1 MNRRIFRLHLGCCL
15 LIAASASASDL
26 DLDGNGLDDVWEE
39 RYQASGLVAH
49 EDSDQD
55 GEDNAA
61 ESRAG
66 TDPLNRLSRL
76 GAPAISFSGSG
87 VTLTFPSQDGKQYR
101 LRGGTTPDASTF
113 TELATATGDGTDLAV
128 TLDPKPVGVNF
139 FQVTVE
145 DVDSDGDGL
154 WDWSERQLDGYD
166 PAVPNSRNPA
176 SNDRDTLIDQLQG
189 NTGTVHLAAITP
201 EMFEIGP
208 DGDPTTGKVRLSRVG
223 GLAALTVF
231 YQVAGSTNP
240 DHEPATAADYTPAP
254 SGVAIFGFGQSA
266 IDIEITAVA
275 DTDPEYPNTV
285 VFTIQPHSDYLI
297 GNGSAE
303 VTIYDATD
311 DPENQTDFVA
321 LMSSERG
328 ALTSASGYGWL
339 KLNGKKNR
347 ALVTMQF
354 GGLTTT
360 QTAAHVHHANL
371 AGDGITITNGP
382 VVESLPLG
390 QFTDQAW
397 DIRRTGAYSAQNLID
412 SLFRRNSQL
421 PLYVNAHSMQYPGG
435 EIWGFFERSTGTTEF
450 VTPEAPPAIEP
461 LTGHDLRR
469 DVARFLTQATFGP
482 TQAEI
487 DALTDAIEND
497 HGGDR
502 IAGYSAW
509 IDAQFAL
516 DQTRFYD
523 LTYYAD
529 EQEWDL
535 YGTNRL
541 NPGAD
546 PQPRENNRR
555 SAYWHIACQAHDQ
568 LRQRAAFAL
577 SQILVVSELDA
588 LISTRHYGT
597 AKYYDMLADHTDG
610 NYLNILRDVSKS
622 PIMGQYLSS
631 LKNGKAVLDGQG
643 NIIIAPDENYA
654 REIMQLFS
662 IGLLFRHPDGS
673 LVLNESGLPIQTY
686 DNEDITELARV
697 FTGWSFSRRVG
708 SLAQGYPTQTN
719 NDFNYYGG
727 PLYFQASW
735 EYPMKNFS
743 AQHDTGAKNVL
754 GTAIPGGQNGDQ
766 DLNAATSVLFNHQ
779 NTGPFIARL
788 LIQRLVTSNPS
799 AGYIYRVGQAFD
811 TRRGSATQMREVFR
825 AILLDY
831 EARSLTQLD
840 NIGFGKQKEPL
851 VRYTQLMRAYGAK
864 SELPLSEL
872 AGYGYPASQLDN
884 FPPDATM
891 LRWTTQGHSWWNQSH
906 LRSPTVFNWF
916 LPDHQV
922 GGAMQQAGLV
932 APEFSLTNEYQA
944 LLWVNY
950 ALSLSN
956 NTWLGAREMP
966 LQRDPVSSG
975 GRGDTNGELD
985 NIRAFHYVD
994 ALEAKVQG
1002 YINAG
1007 DSERVAF
1014 EKLLDEL
1021 DLLFCS
1027 GNLKARYGGVAAP
1040 NPRESILEQATY
1052 VYNPGNLPGSND
1064 RAVKDLLYLLTTSP
1078 EYIIQK

>member
-1 MNRRIFRLHLGCCL
+1 MNRRLFISYLGCCL
-15 LIAASASASDL
+15 LVPVSLSAADL
-26 DLDGNGLDDVWEE
+26 DLDDNGLDDVWEE

-49 EDSDQD
+49 EDNDHD
-55 GEDNAA
+55 GEANAA

-66 TDPLNRLSRL
+66 TDPLDRHSRL
-76 GAPAISFSGSG
+76 GTPATSFSATG
-87 VTLTFPSQDGKQYR
+87 VTLTFPSQDGKRYR
-101 LRGGTTPDASTF
+101 LLGGPTPDASTF
-113 TELATATGDGTDLAV
+113 SELSAAAGDGADLAIS
-128 TLDPKPVGVNF
+128 LDPRPEGVNF
-139 FQVTVE
+139 FRVTVE

-154 WDWSERQLDGYD
+154 WDWAEKQLDGFD

-176 SNDRDTLIDQLQG
+176 SNDRDTLIAQLQG
-189 NTGTVHLAAITP
+189 ATGTVHLTAITP
-201 EMFEIGP
+201 EIYETGP
-208 DGDPTTGKVRLSRVG
+208 DGIPTTGRVRLSRVG

-231 YQVAGSTNP
+231 YQVSGSTNP
-240 DHEPATAADYTPAP
+240 DHEPATAADYTPTP
-254 SGVAIFGFGQSA
+254 PGVAIFGFGQSA
-266 IDIEITAVA
+266 IDIDITAVA
-275 DTDPEYPNTV
+275 DDLPEYPNTV
-285 VFTIQPHSDYLI
+285 VFSVQPHSDYLV
-297 GNGSAE
+297 GSGTAE

-311 DPENQTDFVA
+311 DPENQTDFVG

-328 ALTSASGYGWL
+328 AQTSATGYGWL

-360 QTAAHVHHANL
+360 QTAAHVHRANL
-371 AGDGITITNGP
+371 AGDGVAITNGP
-382 VVESLPLG
+382 IVESLPLG
-390 QFTDQAW
+390 QFTDHHW
-397 DIRRTGAYSAQNLID
+397 DIRRTGAFSAQNLID
-412 SLFRRNSQL
+412 SLFRRNNQL

-435 EIWGFFERSTGTTEF
+435 EIWGFFERSTGTTDF
-450 VTPEAPPAIEP
+450 VVPEDPPAVEP
-461 LTGHDLRR
+461 LTGGDLRR
-469 DVARFLTQATFGP
+469 DVSRFLTQSTFGP

-502 IAGYSAW
+502 MAGFSAW

-555 SAYWHIACQAHDQ
+555 SAYWNIACQAHDQ

-588 LISTRHYGT
+588 LVSTRHYGT

-622 PIMGQYLSS
+622 PVMGQYLSS

-662 IGLLFRHPDGS
+662 IGLLRRHPDGS

-686 DNEDITELARV
+686 DNDDITELARV

-708 SLAQGYPTQTN
+708 SQAQGYPTQTN

-727 PLYFQASW
+727 PLYFQAAW

-766 DLNAATSVLFNHQ
+766 DLNAATAALFNHQ
-779 NTGPFIARL
+779 NVGPFLSRL

-799 AGYIYRVGQAFD
+799 AGYLYRVGQAFD
-811 TRRGSATQMREVFR
+811 NHRASPSQMKEVFR

-831 EARSLTQLD
+831 EARSLTQID

-851 VRYTQLMRAYGAK
+851 IRYTQLMRAYGAK
-864 SELPLSEL
+864 SALPLSEL
-872 AGYGYPASQLDN
+872 SAYGYPASQMNN

-891 LRWTTQGHSWWNQSH
+891 LRWTTHGQNWWNQSH

-932 APEFSLTNEYQA
+932 APEFAVTNEYQA
-944 LLWVNY
+944 MLWVNY

-985 NIRAFHYVD
+985 NIRAYHYVD

-1002 YINAG
+1002 YLNTG

-1021 DLLFCS
+1021 DLLLCA
-1027 GNLKARYGGVAAP
+1027 GNLKARYGGQPAP
-1040 NPRESILEQATY
+1040 NPRESILEQAIY
-1052 VYNPGNLPGSND
+1052 VYNPGNLPSSND

-1078 EYIIQK
+1078 EYIVQK